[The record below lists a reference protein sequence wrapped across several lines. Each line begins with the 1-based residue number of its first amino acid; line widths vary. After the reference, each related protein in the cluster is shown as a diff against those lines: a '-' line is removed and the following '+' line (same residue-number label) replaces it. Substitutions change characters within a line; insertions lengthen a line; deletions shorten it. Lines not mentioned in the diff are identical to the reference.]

1 MIVILKQDVPGT
13 GRAGE
18 VVKVSDGFARNM
30 LIPKGIA
37 LEATEGNIR
46 SLEKQQALQKKKAA
60 ENKAHAEA
68 QAEDLKTKKL
78 VVQAK
83 AGEGGRLF
91 GAITGKDI
99 SDALKEQLGYDVDK
113 KKIELESPI
122 KNIGTYTATLKLYPE
137 VKGTIKVEVE
147 AE

>member
-78 VVQAK
+78 VVKAK

>member
-18 VVKVSDGFARNM
+18 VVKVSDGFARNK
-30 LIPKGIA
+30 LIPSGMA

-46 SLEKQQALQKKKAA
+46 SLEKQQELQKKKAA

-68 QAEDLKTKKL
+68 QAEALKSQK
-78 VVQAK
+78 VVIKAK

-91 GAITGKDI
+91 GAITSKDI
-99 SDALKEQLGYDVDK
+99 SEAIKDQLKYEVDK
-113 KKIELESPI
+113 KKIELDNPI
-122 KNIGTYTATLKLYPE
+122 KNIGTYTAVLKLYPE

>member
-30 LIPKGIA
+30 LIPRGMA
-37 LEATEGNIR
+37 LEATEGNVR
-46 SLEKQQALQKKKAA
+46 SLEKQQELQKKKAA
-60 ENKAHAEA
+60 ESKAHAEA
-68 QAEDLKTKKL
+68 QAEELKTKL
-78 VVQAK
+78 VTIKAK

-91 GAITGKDI
+91 GAITSKDV
-99 SDALKEQLGYDVDK
+99 SDAIKDQLGFDIDK
-113 KKIELESPI
+113 KKIELDNPI
-122 KNIGTYTATLKLYPE
+122 KNVGTYEAKLKLYPE
-137 VKGTIKVEVE
+137 VKGSIKVEVE

>member
-30 LIPKGIA
+30 LIPRGLA
-37 LEATEGNIR
+37 LEATEGNVR
-46 SLEKQQALQKKKAA
+46 SLEKQQELQRKKAA
-60 ENKAHAEA
+60 ESKAHAEA
-68 QAEDLKTKKL
+68 QAEELKSKK
-78 VVQAK
+78 VVIKAK
-83 AGEGGRLF
+83 AGDGGRLF
-91 GAITGKDI
+91 GAITSKDI
-99 SDALKEQLGYDVDK
+99 SEAIKEQLKFDIDK

-122 KNIGTYTATLKLYPE
+122 KSVGTYSVNLKLYPE
-137 VKGTIKVEVE
+137 VKGSLSVEVE

>member
-1 MIVILKQDVPGT
+1 MIVILKQDVQGT

-18 VVKVSDGFARNM
+18 VVKVSDGYARNM
-30 LIPKGIA
+30 LIPRGMA

-68 QAEDLKTKKL
+68 QAEDLKSKKVTL
-78 VVQAK
+78 KAK
-83 AGEGGRLF
+83 AGEGGKLF

-99 SDALKEQLGYDVDK
+99 SEALKDQLGYDVDK
-113 KKIELESPI
+113 KKIELENPI

>member
-1 MIVILKQDVPGT
+1 MIVILKQDVQGT

-18 VVKVSDGFARNM
+18 VVKVSDGYARNM
-30 LIPKGIA
+30 LIPRGMA

-78 VVQAK
+78 VIKAK
-83 AGEGGRLF
+83 AGDAGRLF
-91 GAITGKDI
+91 GAITSKDV

-113 KKIELESPI
+113 KKIELENPI
-122 KNIGTYTATLKLYPE
+122 KSIGTYTAVLKLYPE
-137 VKGTIKVEVE
+137 VKGTVKIEVE

>member
-1 MIVILKQDVPGT
+1 MIVILKQDVQGT

-18 VVKVSDGFARNM
+18 VVKVSDGYARNM
-30 LIPKGIA
+30 LIPRGMA

-68 QAEDLKTKKL
+68 QVEDLKTKKL
-78 VVQAK
+78 TIKAK

-99 SDALKEQLGYDVDK
+99 SEALKEQLGYEVDK

-122 KNIGTYTATLKLYPE
+122 KNVGTYTATLKLYTE

>member
-30 LIPKGIA
+30 LIPRGMA
-37 LEATEGNIR
+37 LEATEGNVR
-46 SLEKQQALQKKKAA
+46 SLERQQELQKKKAA
-60 ENKAHAEA
+60 ESKAHAEA
-68 QAEDLKTKKL
+68 QAEELKTKSVTIK
-78 VVQAK
+78 AK

-91 GAITGKDI
+91 GAITSKDV
-99 SDALKEQLGYDVDK
+99 SDAIKDQLGFDIDK
-113 KKIELESPI
+113 KKIELDNPI
-122 KNIGTYTATLKLYPE
+122 KNVGTYEAKLKLYPE
-137 VKGTIKVEVE
+137 VKGSIKVEVE